1 MKLNDN
7 IRLNAKSV
15 RFTQPRQRLTL
26 GPLFLDGISKAT
38 DNIRETA
45 KGGEWMPKKETLMC
59 MARCKRKDGKIADYY
74 VHRMG
79 GGVVIIGP
87 NLERYRCHPGVTNA
101 EAARIEIAR
110 VCNVEVISIT
120 GP

>member
-1 MKLNDN
+1 
-7 IRLNAKSV
+7 
-15 RFTQPRQRLTL
+15 
-26 GPLFLDGISKAT
+26 
-38 DNIRETA
+38 
-45 KGGEWMPKKETLMC
+45 MPKKETLMC

-87 NLERYRCHPGVTNA
+87 NLERYRCHPEVTNA
-101 EAARIEIAR
+101 DAARIEIAR

-120 GP
+120 DGP